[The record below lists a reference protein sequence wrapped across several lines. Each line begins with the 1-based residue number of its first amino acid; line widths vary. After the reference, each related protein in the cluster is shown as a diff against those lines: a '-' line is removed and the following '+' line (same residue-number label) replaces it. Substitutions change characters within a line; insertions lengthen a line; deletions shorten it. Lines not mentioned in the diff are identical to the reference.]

1 MKRETKQALKQALV
15 NALEE
20 TLTVLEHAHA
30 DARAGATHPE
40 AKPENDKD
48 TRALEASYLARG
60 QALRI
65 VELRA
70 AVAEVRAMGVEASS
84 GSAAVGSLVA
94 ALEHAHKVCFFLA
107 PHGGGTKLP
116 GGVQVV
122 TPRSPLGLALVGKR
136 VGDDCEFNAGG
147 RSRSFEIT
155 RIE

>member
-1 MKRETKQALKQALV
+1 MRTTPKHALKQALV
-15 NALEE
+15 NALEQ
-20 TLTVLEHAHA
+20 TLQVLEHSHA

-70 AVAEVRAMGVEASS
+70 AVAEVRAMGVDPTS
-84 GSAAVGSLVA
+84 GSVAVGSLVS
-94 ALEHAHKVCFFLA
+94 ALEHAQPVRFFLA

-116 GGVQVV
+116 GDVQVV
-122 TPRSPLGLALVGKR
+122 TPRSPLGTALVGKR
-136 VGDDCEFNAGG
+136 VGDACELTAGG
-147 RSRSFEIT
+147 RERSFDIT
-155 RIE
+155 GIE

>member
-1 MKRETKQALKQALV
+1 MKNTPKHALKQALV
-15 NALEE
+15 NALEQ
-20 TLTVLEHAHA
+20 TLQVLEHAHA
-30 DARAGATHPE
+30 DAQAGATHPE

-70 AVAEVRAMGVEASS
+70 AVAEVRAMGVDPAS
-84 GSAAVGSLVA
+84 GSVAVGSLVSV
-94 ALEHAHKVCFFLA
+94 LEHAQPVRFFLA

-122 TPRSPLGLALVGKR
+122 TPRSPLGTALVGKR
-136 VGDDCEFNAGG
+136 VGDACELAAAG
-147 RSRSFEIT
+147 RERAFDIT
-155 RIE
+155 GIE